1 VTGSRTADE
10 QPTGGAVRR
19 RDGTHH
25 DHALETETDVAVRRL
40 FAAAGDRCVTIGW
53 DYPGRTLLEVRILR
67 SGGRGAAGPDDAGPV
82 RVYEDV
88 TGCFRDEG
96 LENGRA
102 YVYSVFARHPGGE
115 WVRWGDLELMPA
127 LPRPEARGA
136 VGAGALALI
145 ALFLAVALALGL
157 GALPALAEDA
167 GQGEGQQGGAEAA
180 ASDAQT
186 AAWDAVLADAVV
198 AGLLAGRQPTSSAL
212 EVELWPAGS
221 EAAGAT
227 VYLLWPDGPGVDIDA
242 ELPVARRR
250 DPEQPP
256 SAPYEI
262 VTHRVRASNVTG
274 LRVLVDLADATVLE
288 VYPWDEHAD
297 YALHEDTTA
306 PFSWVPWV
314 TANAWVLL
322 PVFAAAALYLGIRS
336 WLRSRAWRRRLPSMS
351 RHDRQFMGRI
361 FVALLMMAAVVVMAA
376 AVWRAVTVPILDPDR
391 LVGGDLA
398 TWPLVLFPPF
408 LYLAAI
414 GLELTGAPH
423 RVAWSMV
430 AVISG
435 VSFVYSLV
443 AMQQA
448 TVTNVTLLYYVL
460 LGCLALVAIPRAF
473 SPGKLGWSRNQGR
486 GEA

>member
-1 VTGSRTADE
+1 MK
-10 QPTGGAVRR
+10 R

-25 DHALETETDVAVRRL
+25 DHSLETETDVAVRRL
-40 FAAAGDRCVTIGW
+40 FASAGDRCVTIGW

-67 SGGRGAAGPDDAGPV
+67 SGEGAAAGPDDTGLV

-88 TGCFRDEG
+88 TGSFRDDG

-102 YVYSVFARHPGGE
+102 YLYSVFARHPGGE
-115 WVRWGDLELMPA
+115 WLRWDDLELTPA
-127 LPRPEARGA
+127 SARDTDPISDARGETGRA
-136 VGAGALALI
+136 TTNASALFALVFGALLLMA
-145 ALFLAVALALGL
+145 AVVVAL
-157 GALPALAEDA
+157 GAVPALAED
-167 GQGEGQQGGAEAA
+167 GTEGDGQQGGAEEAA

-186 AAWDAVLADAVV
+186 AVWEVALTDALV
-198 AGLLAGRQPTSSAL
+198 AGLLDGRQPTSSAL
-212 EVELWPAGS
+212 DVELWPAGS
-221 EAAGAT
+221 EPAGAT
-227 VYLLWPDGPGVDIDA
+227 VYLLWPDGPGVAIDA

-256 SAPYEI
+256 PAPYEI
-262 VTHRVRASNVTG
+262 VTHRVRASDVTG
-274 LRVLVDLADATVLE
+274 LRVLVDLADNSVLE

-314 TANAWVLL
+314 TANAWVLV

-351 RHDRQFMGRI
+351 RHDRQFVGRI
-361 FVALLMMAAVVVMAA
+361 AVAVLMMAAVVVMAA
-376 AVWRAVTVPILDPDR
+376 AVWRAVTVPILDPER

-414 GLELTGAPH
+414 GLELTGTPH
-423 RVAWSMV
+423 RVAWSLI

-435 VSFVYSLV
+435 ASFVYSLV

-448 TVTNVTLLYYVL
+448 TVTNVTLLYYIL

-473 SPGKLGWSRNQGR
+473 SPGKLGWSRNMGR
-486 GEA
+486 AGT